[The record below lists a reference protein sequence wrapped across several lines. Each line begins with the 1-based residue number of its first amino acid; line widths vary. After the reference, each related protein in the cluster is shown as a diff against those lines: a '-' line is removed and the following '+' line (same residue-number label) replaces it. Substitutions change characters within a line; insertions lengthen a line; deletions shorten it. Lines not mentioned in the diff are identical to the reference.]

1 MYKPLIQEVLQGW
14 LANSVEEED
23 GDGRGGGGGGEGG
36 GYSKQRAKQKEYHA
50 FSNPAVEMEQKVEKP
65 MIRGLP

>member
-1 MYKPLIQEVLQGW
+1 MGT
-14 LANSVEEED
+14 VE
-23 GDGRGGGGGGEGG
+23 GVGVGGKGG

-50 FSNPAVEMEQKVEKP
+50 SSNPAVEMEQKVEKP